1 MGIKQVLIPPSPGTL
16 CSLGLLMADTKFDL
30 SCSNLTTAELTSLPK
45 VRKIFDNLLDDG
57 NALLDKEHVA
67 EDRRKYAYSVDCRYL
82 HQNYEIPIQVTV
94 PFDEAAMEDMIEQ
107 FNLEHEHAYGYC
119 DRNMTIQMVNFRISA
134 IGVMEKP
141 DLVAVELEPDAQLPE
156 PIEVRKVLFDREEQ
170 YIDTKVYQRGEL
182 KAGTTV
188 EGPAILEQMDST
200 TVIPPNWNAYTDAH
214 YNLIATYQGGGEE

>member
-1 MGIKQVLIPPSPGTL
+1 MEKRVQL
-16 CSLGLLMADTKFDL
+16 
-30 SCSNLTTAELTSLPK
+30 
-45 VRKIFDNLLDDG
+45 
-57 NALLDKEHVA
+57 
-67 EDRRKYAYSVDCRYL
+67 VDCDPQANSTSGIGIDQEDL
-82 HQNYEIPIQVTV
+82 HHDLYSTFYTPENIHESISSTRT
-94 PFDEAAMEDMIEQ
+94 PFLDVLPAST
-107 FNLEHEHAYGYC
+107 N
-119 DRNMTIQMVNFRISA
+119 
-134 IGVMEKP
+134 
-141 DLVAVELEPDAQLPE
+141 LVAVELEPDAQLPE

>member
-1 MGIKQVLIPPSPGTL
+1 
-16 CSLGLLMADTKFDL
+16 
-30 SCSNLTTAELTSLPK
+30 
-45 VRKIFDNLLDDG
+45 
-57 NALLDKEHVA
+57 
-67 EDRRKYAYSVDCRYL
+67 
-82 HQNYEIPIQVTV
+82 
-94 PFDEAAMEDMIEQ
+94 
-107 FNLEHEHAYGYC
+107 
-119 DRNMTIQMVNFRISA
+119 MTIQMVNFRISA